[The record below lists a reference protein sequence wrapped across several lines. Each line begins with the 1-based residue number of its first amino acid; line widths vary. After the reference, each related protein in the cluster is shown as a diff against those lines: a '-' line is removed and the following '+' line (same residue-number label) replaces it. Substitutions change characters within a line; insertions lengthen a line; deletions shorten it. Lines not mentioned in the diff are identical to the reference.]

1 MSIFVII
8 LLALS
13 LSMDAFSL
21 AFAYGTVYLPSK
33 IECLVSISVGVAHFF
48 MPIFGSL
55 FGEIFVKFFDFS
67 VNIIACFI
75 FIGLGIEM
83 IFSMNNEEKLKE
95 LRSCFSIFL
104 FAFSVSIDS
113 FLVGINLTISN
124 VNMFLVSFIFLI
136 VSSVCTYLGLKLGK
150 KVNIALGNYS
160 TIIGGIILII
170 LGLFYLK

>member
-1 MSIFVII
+1 
-8 LLALS
+8 
-13 LSMDAFSL
+13 
-21 AFAYGTVYLPSK
+21 
-33 IECLVSISVGVAHFF
+33 
-48 MPIFGSL
+48 
-55 FGEIFVKFFDFS
+55 
-67 VNIIACFI
+67 
-75 FIGLGIEM
+75 M

-113 FLVGINLTISN
+113 FLVGINLTVSN